1 MITRE
6 EVLACAKS
14 PLTEKQ
20 VDAIIRIVEE
30 TPLTKQHLA
39 GVVRIVEQMNW

>member
-1 MITRE
+1 MTTRE
-6 EVLACAKS
+6 EVLALAKE
-14 PLTEKQ
+14 PLTEQQ

-30 TPLTKQHLA
+30 TPLTKKNLA